1 MATDTMIR
9 TQGTKILIDALGLQS
24 ATRFFTLIQREPF
37 DYTKWQEN
45 LMEDM
50 SVKEISDKAA
60 KYRQQ
65 AMHTAN

>member
-1 MATDTMIR
+1 MVTDTVIR
-9 TQGTKILIDALGLQS
+9 AEGAKILIDALGLQS

-50 SVKEISDKAA
+50 SVEEISDRAA
-60 KYRQQ
+60 KYRMTKQ
-65 AMHTAN
+65 